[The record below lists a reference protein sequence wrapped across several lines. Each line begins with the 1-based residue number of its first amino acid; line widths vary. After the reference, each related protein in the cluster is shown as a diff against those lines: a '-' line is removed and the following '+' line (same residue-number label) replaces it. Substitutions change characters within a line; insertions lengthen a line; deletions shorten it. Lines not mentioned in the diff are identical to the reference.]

1 MEVLRLNGQVPV
13 ASFSGLVPAA
23 EYTMNYSDI
32 NTGEEFT
39 ETATAN
45 GSGNVS
51 FDLDAKYA
59 GYDAA
64 LEATVLNYLDE
75 EVVVTNI
82 DIVRPYYQDLVGLS
96 ASLNKSLASVTEMER
111 IARYIID
118 SEVSR
123 GFGFS
128 RKEKELTG
136 NGSDYLVL
144 TEKIYKLYKV
154 YENGKLLYDSTSENN
169 EVTFAISKDRTSIVP
184 VYVETNKTEYAEV
197 WRDRYLSRAFA
208 DGYDYVIDGD
218 FGYKVVPQDI
228 QEATKLLCA
237 DISSDNMK
245 YLNKYIESFDNDDF
259 KIKFAKNFNAS
270 TGNLVVDRILTKY
283 KNDIR
288 VGVL

>member
-1 MEVLRLNGQVPV
+1 MEVLRINGQVPS
-13 ASFSGLVPAA
+13 ALISGLVPSA
-23 EYTMNYSDI
+23 EYNLNYSDL
-32 NTGEEFT
+32 NTGESFT
-39 ETATAN
+39 TTASAN
-45 GSGNVS
+45 GSGEVS
-51 FDLDAKYA
+51 FILDSKYA
-59 GYDAA
+59 SYDGN
-64 LEATVLNYLDE
+64 LEASVIDYLDE

-82 DIVRPYYQDLVGLS
+82 DVIRPYYQDLSGLS
-96 ASLNKSLASVTEMER
+96 DDLNKSLASVTEMER

-118 SEVSR
+118 SEV
-123 GFGFS
+123 FQGFS
-128 RKEKELTG
+128 FIRKEKEIVG
-136 NGSDYLVL
+136 NGSDYLVVN
-144 TEKIYKLYKV
+144 EKINKLYKV
-154 YENGKLLYDSTSENN
+154 YENGTLLFDSTSNNN
-169 EVTFAISKDRTSIVP
+169 ETNFAISKDKTSIVP
-184 VYVETNKTEYAEV
+184 VYDQDNKTEYPQV

-208 DGYDYVIDGD
+208 DGYDYVIDAD

-283 KNDIR
+283 KNSIR